1 MFRHPHPKC
10 EALQQ
15 VFRHLYPKCGAL
27 MIRRDLGP
35 SVFLRGNKEM
45 TVRFDNLGFYN
56 VDTRY
61 LQYLNTIEP
70 EVQFTQEKDYT
81 QKPFLGILVII
92 ETYTYFIPLT
102 SGKPKH
108 AKWKNVGSAH
118 YLIYEQVPKAELR
131 KRDIYKSISE
141 TDALQIFAALG
152 LQSWKIR
159 NMRIYL
165 KRNTDFAR
173 KYRTVFFLK
182 SPRFT
187 GNRKKRERFILCTV
201 TFQDWKMPAI
211 SIGPHDFCRKRFASG
226 FLNAF
231 FWIEQKAYK
240 GN

>member
-92 ETYTYFIPLT
+92 DTYTYFIPLT

-108 AKWKNVGSAH
+108 AKWKNVGPAH

-141 TDALQIFAALG
+141 TDALQIFAALDLKKMIPVADG
-152 LQSWKIR
+152 LYSRIEFAKLEDQKYADLLEKEYRFCQKIQDGILSKVTQ
-159 NMRIYL
+159 IY
-165 KRNTDFAR
+165 R
-173 KYRTVFFLK
+173 
-182 SPRFT
+182 
-187 GNRKKRERFILCTV
+187 
-201 TFQDWKMPAI
+201 
-211 SIGPHDFCRKRFASG
+211 
-226 FLNAF
+226 
-231 FWIEQKAYK
+231 EQKETGKVYPMYCNFSRLEDACNQYRAT
-240 GN
+240 

>member
-92 ETYTYFIPLT
+92 DTYT
-102 SGKPKH
+102 
-108 AKWKNVGSAH
+108 
-118 YLIYEQVPKAELR
+118 
-131 KRDIYKSISE
+131 
-141 TDALQIFAALG
+141 
-152 LQSWKIR
+152 
-159 NMRIYL
+159 
-165 KRNTDFAR
+165 
-173 KYRTVFFLK
+173 
-182 SPRFT
+182 
-187 GNRKKRERFILCTV
+187 
-201 TFQDWKMPAI
+201 
-211 SIGPHDFCRKRFASG
+211 
-226 FLNAF
+226 
-231 FWIEQKAYK
+231 
-240 GN
+240 

>member
-1 MFRHPHPKC
+1 
-10 EALQQ
+10 
-15 VFRHLYPKCGAL
+15 

-92 ETYTYFIPLT
+92 DTYTYFIPLT

-108 AKWKNVGSAH
+108 AKWKNVGPAH

-141 TDALQIFAALG
+141 TDALQIFAALDLKKLIPVTDG
-152 LQSWKIR
+152 LYS
-159 NMRIYL
+159 RI
-165 KRNTDFAR
+165 
-173 KYRTVFFLK
+173 
-182 SPRFT
+182 
-187 GNRKKRERFILCTV
+187 E
-201 TFQDWKMPAI
+201 
-211 SIGPHDFCRKRFASG
+211 FASG

-240 GN
+240 GS

>member
-27 MIRRDLGP
+27 MIRRDSGP
-35 SVFLRGNKEM
+35 SVFLRGHKEM

-118 YLIYEQVPKAELR
+118 YLIYEQVPKAKLR

-141 TDALQIFAALG
+141 TDALQIFAALDLKKMIPVADG
-152 LQSWKIR
+152 LYSRIEFAKLEDQKYADLLEKEYRFCQKIQDGILSKVTQ
-159 NMRIYL
+159 IY
-165 KRNTDFAR
+165 R
-173 KYRTVFFLK
+173 
-182 SPRFT
+182 
-187 GNRKKRERFILCTV
+187 
-201 TFQDWKMPAI
+201 
-211 SIGPHDFCRKRFASG
+211 
-226 FLNAF
+226 
-231 FWIEQKAYK
+231 EQKETGKVYPMYCNFSRLEDACNQYQSI
-240 GN
+240 

>member
-1 MFRHPHPKC
+1 
-10 EALQQ
+10 
-15 VFRHLYPKCGAL
+15 
-27 MIRRDLGP
+27 
-35 SVFLRGNKEM
+35 M

-141 TDALQIFAALG
+141 TDALQIFAALDLKKMIPVADG
-152 LQSWKIR
+152 LYSRIEFAKLEDQKYADLLEKEYRFCQKIQDGILSKVTQ
-159 NMRIYL
+159 IY
-165 KRNTDFAR
+165 R
-173 KYRTVFFLK
+173 
-182 SPRFT
+182 
-187 GNRKKRERFILCTV
+187 
-201 TFQDWKMPAI
+201 
-211 SIGPHDFCRKRFASG
+211 
-226 FLNAF
+226 
-231 FWIEQKAYK
+231 EQKETGKVYPMYCNFSRLEDACNQYQSI
-240 GN
+240 

>member
-1 MFRHPHPKC
+1 MFRHPHSKC

-92 ETYTYFIPLT
+92 DTYTYFIPLT
-102 SGKPKH
+102 SGRPKH
-108 AKWKNVGSAH
+108 AKWKKCRS
-118 YLIYEQVPKAELR
+118 R
-131 KRDIYKSISE
+131 
-141 TDALQIFAALG
+141 ALFDL
-152 LQSWKIR
+152 
-159 NMRIYL
+159 
-165 KRNTDFAR
+165 
-173 KYRTVFFLK
+173 
-182 SPRFT
+182 
-187 GNRKKRERFILCTV
+187 
-201 TFQDWKMPAI
+201 
-211 SIGPHDFCRKRFASG
+211 
-226 FLNAF
+226 
-231 FWIEQKAYK
+231 
-240 GN
+240 